1 MNTVTAEIDI
11 TKEAGL
17 RTVRKLERKKYVKLK
32 YPEIE
37 CITNYNLDDVI
48 EEGWQKLSNHYGIDM
63 KALAKSKGYI

>member
-1 MNTVTAEIDI
+1 MIVTAQIDT

-17 RTVRKLERKKYVKLK
+17 RTVRKLERKEYVKSE

-37 CITNYNLDDVI
+37 GIPTHNLDDVI
-48 EEGWQKLSNHYGIDM
+48 EEGWQKLSNHYGVDM